1 VRLSGIS
8 CGLCLGVS
16 FFFFFLPSPNKHI
29 YAFGRLDL
37 DSSGWFWDWRIE
49 GLVRDVL
56 LLIEMDL
63 LTMSVDG

>member
-29 YAFGRLDL
+29 YAFGRLE
-37 DSSGWFWDWRIE
+37 SSGWFRNWRIE